1 MIGFT
6 ETGSI
11 PNARGFGSG
20 SRLPWSDNRLCQR
33 TGVQIFRNRTRK
45 TEALKRGFFASQ
57 ELEAIVVHAVKMKLR
72 QSTITPRPHSPK
84 PVKQPVE
91 FSHKRHAE
99 LGLEC
104 KVCHPMTDGEQA
116 GIPQTADCMNCHQSS
131 DGSKAA
137 FRSLFEHAEAKKQ
150 ILWTR
155 VLSTPLFCVLRTRS
169 PSEAP
174 RMDVKRVT
182 A

>member
-1 MIGFT
+1 VYLINCT
-6 ETGSI
+6 ILLAT
-11 PNARGFGSG
+11 
-20 SRLPWSDNRLCQR
+20 LLV
-33 TGVQIFRNRTRK
+33 TK
-45 TEALKRGFFASQ
+45 ALGAAADENK
-57 ELEAIVVHAVKMKLR
+57 
-72 QSTITPRPHSPK
+72 STAPVPPK

-91 FSHKRHAE
+91 FSHKRHSD

-104 KVCHPMTDGEQA
+104 QVCHPMSDGEQA

-155 VLSTPLFCVLRTRS
+155 VYLLPYFVFFGHSAHRGAKDGCATCHGPVATRDVLWKERETSMKACVDCHKANQASISCSFCHELNQ
-169 PSEAP
+169 
-174 RMDVKRVT
+174 
-182 A
+182 